1 MAVWKFFL
9 ANSKD
14 LEIQKDVS
22 LEARSKQLTLS
33 FNRSGAFSCNLP
45 LTIDNYNNTFTNEKC
60 IMVMKNGNFVWSGP
74 IWSRSI
80 DLNTEKIDLSA
91 VGWFEILM
99 NRYLYQPF
107 NFNGKDTSAAFMLLD
122 KANEDIPTWITKGSS
137 ASSVDRNETFEQ
149 FQSVGEEILKLSDYE
164 NGFDININPLT
175 RQMNL
180 TPPSPVPDKIEIP
193 FGYNWGP
200 NNISNIVIQQNG
212 GEMRNRVTV
221 VGANSSAISYPNSP
235 NTSATPTSAISQSQ
249 LDNNLLAEIIQAT
262 EVTDS
267 DIIRAYVNSEGA
279 IKEFPEVTYEIS
291 LKPQGVGNP
300 YEFFED
306 YNLGDKIYFT
316 AQKQI
321 EKQNLIIEYSGRI
334 FGATIN
340 IDENGRETVNS
351 LQMRMVS

>member
-1 MAVWKFFL
+1 MSTWKFFL
-9 ANSKD
+9 ANSSD
-14 LEIQKDVS
+14 LAIQKDITP
-22 LEARSKQLTLS
+22 EARSKQLTLS
-33 FNRSGAFSCNLP
+33 HNRSGAFSCNLP

-60 IMVMKNGNFVWSGP
+60 VMVMKNGAFVWSGP
-74 IWSRSI
+74 VWARNI
-80 DLNTEKIDLSA
+80 DLNTEKIDFSA

-99 NRYLYQPF
+99 NRYLYQPLF
-107 NFNGKDTSAAFMLLD
+107 YNGKDTTAAFKLLD
-122 KANEDIPTWITKGSS
+122 RANEDIPTWITKGSS
-137 ASSVDRNETFEQ
+137 ASSIDRNETFEQ
-149 FQSVGEEILKLSDYE
+149 FQSIGEEILKLSDYE
-164 NGFDININPLT
+164 DGFDIEINPST

-180 TPPSPVPDKIEIP
+180 TQDSYSDRTEIP

-221 VGANSSAISYPNSP
+221 VGGNSSAISYPNSP
-235 NTSATPTSAISQSQ
+235 NTSATPIPDISQSQ
-249 LDNNLLAEIIQAT
+249 QDNNLLAEIIQAT

-267 DIIRAYVNSEGA
+267 NIITAYVNSEGA

-291 LKPQGVGNP
+291 LKPQGIGNP

-306 YNLGDKIYFT
+306 YALGDKIYFT

-321 EKQNLIIEYSGRI
+321 EGQKLIIEYSGRV

-340 IDENGRETVNS
+340 IDENGRETVSS
-351 LQMRMVS
+351 LQMRMVN

>member
-1 MAVWKFFL
+1 MSTWKFFL
-9 ANSKD
+9 ANSSD
-14 LEIQKDVS
+14 LEIQKDITP
-22 LEARSKQLTLS
+22 EARSKQLTLS

-60 IMVMKNGNFVWSGP
+60 VMVMKNGVFVWSGP
-74 IWSRSI
+74 VWARNI
-80 DLNTEKIDLSA
+80 DLNTEKIDFSA

-99 NRYLYQPF
+99 NRYLYQPLSY
-107 NFNGKDTSAAFMLLD
+107 NGKDTTAAFNLLD
-122 KANEDIPTWITKGSS
+122 RANQDIPTWITKGSS
-137 ASSVDRNETFEQ
+137 ASSIDRNETFEQ

-164 NGFDININPLT
+164 GGFDIEINPST

-180 TPPSPVPDKIEIP
+180 TQDSYSDRTEIP

-221 VGANSSAISYPNSP
+221 VGGNSSAISYPNSP
-235 NTSATPTSAISQSQ
+235 NTSATSPSAISQSQ

-267 DIIRAYVNSEGA
+267 DIIEAYVNSEGA

-291 LKPQGVGNP
+291 LKPQGIGNP

-306 YNLGDKIYFT
+306 YTLGDKIYFT

-321 EKQNLIIEYSGRI
+321 EGQKLIIEYSGRV

-340 IDENGRETVNS
+340 IDENGRETVSS
-351 LQMRMVS
+351 LQMRMVD